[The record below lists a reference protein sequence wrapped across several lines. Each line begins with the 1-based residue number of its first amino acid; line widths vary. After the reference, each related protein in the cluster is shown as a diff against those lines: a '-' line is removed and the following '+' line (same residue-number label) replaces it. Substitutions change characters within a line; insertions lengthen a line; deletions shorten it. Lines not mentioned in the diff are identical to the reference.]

1 LSVSDTLLSLSNI
14 KGNLFLHH
22 QLKNDKMK
30 SLITTTIIFL
40 TTVFS
45 VHSQSSLLNSYYEIK
60 NALVNSDAAT
70 ASAKA
75 NEFIKA
81 SDSINIP
88 TLKDKLISDAKL
100 IAATKD
106 IQAQRNYFANL
117 SLNLYSL
124 AKQTKLSDDA
134 IYQAY
139 CPMKKMYWLSSEKG
153 IKNPYYGKMM
163 LTCGN
168 VTDTIKP

>member
-1 LSVSDTLLSLSNI
+1 
-14 KGNLFLHH
+14 
-22 QLKNDKMK
+22 MK
-30 SLITTTIIFL
+30 SLLTTTIIFL
-40 TTVFS
+40 VGFFS
-45 VHSQSSLLNSYYEIK
+45 ARSQSQLLNSYYDIK

-81 SDSINIP
+81 SESINIV

-100 IAATKD
+100 IATAKD
-106 IQAQRNYFANL
+106 IQAQRNYFASL
-117 SLNLYSL
+117 SLNFYSL
-124 AKQTKLSDDA
+124 AKQIKLSDES

-139 CPMKKMYWLSSEKG
+139 CPMKKMYWLSNEKE

>member
-1 LSVSDTLLSLSNI
+1 
-14 KGNLFLHH
+14 
-22 QLKNDKMK
+22 
-30 SLITTTIIFL
+30 
-40 TTVFS
+40 
-45 VHSQSSLLNSYYEIK
+45 LNSYYGIK

-70 ASAKA
+70 ASVKA
-75 NEFIKA
+75 NEFIRA

-88 TLKDKLISDAKL
+88 ALKDKLISDAKL

-106 IQAQRNYFANL
+106 IQAQRNYFASL

-124 AKQTKLSDDA
+124 AKQIKLSDES

-139 CPMKKMYWLSSEKG
+139 CPMKKMYWLSSEKE
-153 IKNPYYGKMM
+153 IKNPYYGKLM